1 MINKNAFQY
10 HASYRLLQ
18 WPSLP
23 SGRGGVQWGIQGE
36 VDIPLDPDVDT
47 SQTQR
52 QTPSLHPEADTPQD
66 PEADTTPC
74 E

>member
-10 HASYRLLQ
+10 MRRTACFNNHLYQA
-18 WPSLP
+18 
-23 SGRGGVQWGIQGE
+23 GGGVQWGIQGE

-52 QTPSLHPEADTPQD
+52 QTPSLDPEADIPQD
-66 PEADTTPC
+66 PEADTTPL
-74 E
+74 